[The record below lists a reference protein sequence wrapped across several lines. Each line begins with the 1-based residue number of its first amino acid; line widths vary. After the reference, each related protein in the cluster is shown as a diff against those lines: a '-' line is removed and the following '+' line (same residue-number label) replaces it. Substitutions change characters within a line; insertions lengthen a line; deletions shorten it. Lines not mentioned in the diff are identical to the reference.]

1 MWLSFDDFLRVLKF
15 VPDWFV
21 ISKMIEKLDDAL
33 FVNDNIVKDSGNVTF
48 SSNKM
53 DILSVDLNNINLD
66 EVKFDVDD
74 AESINNVRLKAW
86 RNKFQQQ
93 SL

>member
-1 MWLSFDDFLRVLKF
+1 
-15 VPDWFV
+15 
-21 ISKMIEKLDDAL
+21 MIKKLDNAL
-33 FVNDNIVKDSGNVTF
+33 FPNHNIVKDSGNITF

-66 EVKFDVDD
+66 EIKFDVDD
-74 AESINNVRLKAW
+74 AKSINHVRLKAW
-86 RNKFQQQ
+86 RNKFKQK

>member
-1 MWLSFDDFLRVLKF
+1 
-15 VPDWFV
+15 
-21 ISKMIEKLDDAL
+21 MIEKLDDAL

-74 AESINNVRLKAW
+74 AESINHVRLKAW

>member
-1 MWLSFDDFLRVLKF
+1 
-15 VPDWFV
+15 
-21 ISKMIEKLDDAL
+21 MIEKLDDAL

>member
-1 MWLSFDDFLRVLKF
+1 
-15 VPDWFV
+15 
-21 ISKMIEKLDDAL
+21 MIEKLDDAL

-86 RNKFQQQ
+86 RSKFQQQ